1 MSTRDSG
8 SGDARPGDHGA
19 GARFMRLL
27 FGSRRR
33 AAVVVL
39 LWILLVGALASVAPA
54 LEDVENNAGA
64 NDPPASSESVQ
75 AAELAAREFPRQEG
89 TPAIV
94 VVRGAD
100 STETTAAVD
109 RIVASIDGARADN
122 PSIAAV
128 ITAGG
133 SDRDDL
139 RTADGTG
146 EMIVVPVTGDPTDT
160 TFQDTVGTLREL
172 VGAAAGSVDAAV
184 TGPAGIA
191 TDTVKVFSSGDKI
204 LLFGTIL
211 LVAVILLLI
220 YRSPVLVVVA
230 LAGVGVAMRLAETVG
245 AMTADAGWVDVS
257 SQTASIMTVLLF
269 GVGTDYALIVT
280 ARYREA
286 LAVETDRSAAM
297 MRALRGITESIVS
310 SVSTIVLAM
319 LALLVAVSPA
329 LRGFGPYLALGVA
342 SMGLVAF
349 TFTPA
354 LMLLFGGRLFWPSST
369 RAAAGRVGGR
379 IWERVADLVERS
391 PRTVVLSTLIGL
403 LVMTAGLAGYRE
415 SFDFISG
422 FRIDTQS
429 EQGRDMIADAFGP
442 GEIAPS
448 TVYVTVPDGT
458 PTPDWTAI
466 GSHLA
471 DVDGVA
477 RTGAQ
482 PAVGS
487 NGTTAAFE
495 VVFTDNPY
503 GPEAL
508 DRVDTLAATAESAAI
523 AAGIDDAR
531 VVVGGES
538 AHAAD
543 IRAALDRD
551 NLVVA
556 VLVLVVVAA
565 VLALLLR
572 SVLAPLYLM
581 GTLVL
586 SFTATLGLTTFI
598 TVTVLGDAGI
608 GNRVTVYI
616 LVFLVALG
624 VDYTIFLMSRYRQE
638 STTHPPRVALRIA
651 LTRTGGVIS
660 SAGLILAATFAV
672 LTTQPIREL
681 FQFGLAMA
689 IGILLD
695 TFVVRPLLVPAI
707 MRLLGDRALWPS
719 VPRVADR
726 PEKVPARL

>member
-1 MSTRDSG
+1 MNS
-8 SGDARPGDHGA
+8 
-19 GARFMRLL
+19 RFMNTL

-33 AAVVVL
+33 AGIVVL
-39 LWILLVGALASVAPA
+39 LWIILVGALASFAPA

-64 NDPPASSESVQ
+64 NDPPPSSQSVQ
-75 AAELAAREFPRQEG
+75 AAELAAREFPRSEG

-94 VVRGAD
+94 VVNGAD
-100 STETTAAVD
+100 RSETSAAVN
-109 RIVASIDGARADN
+109 RIVTTINGARVENSSIASVITADN
-122 PSIAAV
+122 P
-128 ITAGG
+128 GG
-133 SDRDDL
+133 DNL
-139 RTADGTG
+139 RTTDGDS
-146 EMIVVPVTGDPTDT
+146 EMIVVSLTGDPTDES
-160 TFQDTVGTLREL
+160 FQDTVGELRDL
-172 VGAAAGSVDAAV
+172 VSEAAGPADVAV

-204 LLFGTIL
+204 LLLGTIL
-211 LVAVILLLI
+211 LVAIILLVI

-245 AMTADAGWVDVS
+245 AMMADAGWFDIS

-286 LAVETDRSAAM
+286 LAEEQDRSAAM
-297 MRALRGITESIVS
+297 MRALRGVSESILS

-319 LALLVAVSPA
+319 LALLAAVSPA

-354 LMLLFGGRLFWPSST
+354 LMLLFGGKLFWPSTTQAASS
-369 RAAAGRVGGR
+369 RAGGKV
-379 IWERVADLVERS
+379 WERIADLVDRS
-391 PRTVVLSTLIGL
+391 PKAVLVSTLLGL

-415 SFDFISG
+415 SYDFISG
-422 FRIDTQS
+422 FRVETQS
-429 EQGRDMIADAFGP
+429 EAGQNMIADAFGP

-448 TVYVTVPDGT
+448 TVYVTTPPGT
-458 PTPDWTAI
+458 PSPDWNPITRELSDTA
-466 GSHLA
+466 
-471 DVDGVA
+471 GVA
-477 RTGAQ
+477 RLGERPTVSAD
-482 PAVGS
+482 
-487 NGTTAAFE
+487 GTTAAFQ

-503 GPEAL
+503 SPEAL
-508 DRVDTLAATAESAAI
+508 DRVGTLASAAQS
-523 AAGIDDAR
+523 AADSAGIANAQ
-531 VVVGGES
+531 VLVGGES

-543 IRAALDRD
+543 IRSGLDRD
-551 NLVVA
+551 NWVVA
-556 VLVLVVVAA
+556 ALVLVIVAA

-572 SVLAPLYLM
+572 SVLAPLYLI

-608 GNRVTVYI
+608 GNRVAIYI
-616 LVFLVALG
+616 FVFLVALG

-638 STTHPPRVALRIA
+638 LSTHPPRAALQIA
-651 LTRTGGVIS
+651 LIRSGGVIS

-707 MRLLGDRALWPS
+707 MRLLGEKALWPS
-719 VPRVADR
+719 APQMVTKRAPTMS
-726 PEKVPARL
+726 PL

>member
-1 MSTRDSG
+1 MNT
-8 SGDARPGDHGA
+8 
-19 GARFMRLL
+19 L

-33 AAVVVL
+33 AGIVVL
-39 LWILLVGALASVAPA
+39 LWIILVGALASFAPA
-54 LEDVENNAGA
+54 LEDIENNAGA
-64 NDPPASSESVQ
+64 NDSPPSSQSVQ
-75 AAELAAREFPRQEG
+75 AAELAAREFPRNEG

-94 VVRGAD
+94 VVNGAD
-100 STETTAAVD
+100 RSETSAAVN
-109 RIVASIDGARADN
+109 RIVTIIDGARADN
-122 PSIAAV
+122 PSIVAIV
-128 ITAGG
+128 TADSPGG
-133 SDRDDL
+133 DNL
-139 RTADGTG
+139 RTTDGDS
-146 EMIVVPVTGDPTDT
+146 EMIVVSLTGDPTDES
-160 TFQDTVGTLREL
+160 FQDTVGTLRDL
-172 VGAAAGSVDAAV
+172 VSEAAEPADAAV

-204 LLFGTIL
+204 LLLGTIL
-211 LVAVILLLI
+211 LVAIILMVI

-245 AMTADAGWVDVS
+245 AMMADAGWFDIS

-286 LAVETDRSAAM
+286 LAEEQDRSAAM
-297 MRALRGITESIVS
+297 MRALRGVSESILS

-319 LALLVAVSPA
+319 LALLAAVSPA

-354 LMLLFGGRLFWPSST
+354 LMLLFGGKLFWPST
-369 RAAAGRVGGR
+369 TQAASSRVGGKV
-379 IWERVADLVERS
+379 WERIADLVDRS
-391 PRTVVLSTLIGL
+391 PKAVLVSTLLGL
-403 LVMTAGLAGYRE
+403 LVMTAGLTGYRE
-415 SFDFISG
+415 SYDFISG

-429 EQGRDMIADAFGP
+429 ESGQNMIADAFGP

-448 TVYVTVPDGT
+448 TVYVTTPPGT
-458 PTPDWTAI
+458 PSPDWNRITRELSDTA
-466 GSHLA
+466 
-471 DVDGVA
+471 GVA
-477 RTGAQ
+477 RVGEN
-482 PAVGS
+482 PALS
-487 NGTTAAFE
+487 ADGTTAAFQ
-495 VVFTDNPY
+495 VAFTDNPY
-503 GPEAL
+503 SPEAM
-508 DRVDTLAATAESAAI
+508 DRVGTLASAAQT
-523 AAGIDDAR
+523 AADRAGIDG
-531 VVVGGES
+531 VQVLVGGES
-538 AHAAD
+538 AHSAD

-551 NLVVA
+551 NWVVA
-556 VLVLVVVAA
+556 ALVLVIVAA

-572 SVLAPLYLM
+572 SVLAPVYLI

-586 SFTATLGLTTFI
+586 SFTATLGITTFI
-598 TVTVLGDAGI
+598 TVTLLGDAGI
-608 GNRVTVYI
+608 GNRVAIYI
-616 LVFLVALG
+616 FVFLVALG

-638 STTHPPRVALRIA
+638 LSAHPPRAALRIA
-651 LTRTGGVIS
+651 LIRSGGVIS

-707 MRLLGDRALWPS
+707 MRLLGEKALWPS
-719 VPRVADR
+719 APQMATKRATTMS
-726 PEKVPARL
+726 PL

>member
-1 MSTRDSG
+1 MKS
-8 SGDARPGDHGA
+8 
-19 GARFMRLL
+19 RFMNTL

-33 AAVVVL
+33 AGIVVL
-39 LWILLVGALASVAPA
+39 LWIILVGALASFAPA

-64 NDPPASSESVQ
+64 NDPPPSSQSVQ
-75 AAELAAREFPRQEG
+75 AAELAAREFPRSEG

-94 VVRGAD
+94 VVNGAD
-100 STETTAAVD
+100 RSETSAAVN
-109 RIVASIDGARADN
+109 RIVTTINGARVENSSIASVITADN
-122 PSIAAV
+122 P
-128 ITAGG
+128 GG
-133 SDRDDL
+133 DNL
-139 RTADGTG
+139 RTTDGDS
-146 EMIVVPVTGDPTDT
+146 EMIVVSLTGDPTDES
-160 TFQDTVGTLREL
+160 FQDTVGELRDL
-172 VGAAAGSVDAAV
+172 VSEAAGPADVAV

-204 LLFGTIL
+204 LLLGTIL
-211 LVAVILLLI
+211 LVAIILLVI

-245 AMTADAGWVDVS
+245 AMMADAGWFDIS

-286 LAVETDRSAAM
+286 LAEEQDRSAAM
-297 MRALRGITESIVS
+297 MRALRGVSESILS

-319 LALLVAVSPA
+319 LALLAAVSPA

-354 LMLLFGGRLFWPSST
+354 LMLLFGGKLFWPSTTQAASS
-369 RAAAGRVGGR
+369 RAGGKV
-379 IWERVADLVERS
+379 WERIADLVDRS
-391 PRTVVLSTLIGL
+391 PKAVLVSTLLGL

-415 SFDFISG
+415 SYDFISG
-422 FRIDTQS
+422 FRVETQS
-429 EQGRDMIADAFGP
+429 ESGQNMIADAFGP

-448 TVYVTVPDGT
+448 TVYVTTPPGT
-458 PTPDWTAI
+458 PSPDWNRITRELSDTA
-466 GSHLA
+466 
-471 DVDGVA
+471 GVA
-477 RTGAQ
+477 RLGERPTVSAD
-482 PAVGS
+482 
-487 NGTTAAFE
+487 GTTAAFQ

-503 GPEAL
+503 SPEAL
-508 DRVDTLAATAESAAI
+508 DRVGTLASAAQS
-523 AAGIDDAR
+523 AADSAGIANAQ
-531 VVVGGES
+531 VLVGGES

-543 IRAALDRD
+543 IRSGLDRD
-551 NLVVA
+551 NWVVA
-556 VLVLVVVAA
+556 ALVLVIVAA

-572 SVLAPLYLM
+572 SVLAPLYLI

-608 GNRVTVYI
+608 GNRVAIYI
-616 LVFLVALG
+616 FVFLVALG

-638 STTHPPRVALRIA
+638 LSTHPPRAALRIA
-651 LTRTGGVIS
+651 LIRSGGVIS

-707 MRLLGDRALWPS
+707 MRLLGEKALWPS
-719 VPRVADR
+719 APQMVTKRAPTMS
-726 PEKVPARL
+726 PL

>member
-1 MSTRDSG
+1 MTS
-8 SGDARPGDHGA
+8 
-19 GARFMRLL
+19 RFMNTL

-33 AAVVVL
+33 AGVVVL
-39 LWILLVGALASVAPA
+39 LWIILAGALASIAPA

-64 NDPPASSESVQ
+64 NDPPPSSQSVQ
-75 AAELAAREFPRQEG
+75 AAELAAREFPRNEG

-94 VVRGAD
+94 VVHGAD
-100 STETTAAVD
+100 GATTAAAVE
-109 RIVASIDGARADN
+109 RIVTSIDGARADN
-122 PSIAAV
+122 PAIAAIV
-128 ITAGG
+128 
-133 SDRDDL
+133 
-139 RTADGTG
+139 TADGPGGDNLRTTDG
-146 EMIVVPVTGDPTDT
+146 DSEMIVVSLTGDPTDES
-160 TFQDTVGTLREL
+160 FQNTVGELRDL
-172 VGAAAGSVDAAV
+172 VSEAAGPADAAV

-204 LLFGTIL
+204 LLLGTIL
-211 LVAVILLLI
+211 LVAIILLVI

-245 AMTADAGWVDVS
+245 AMMADAGWFDIS

-280 ARYREA
+280 ARYRES
-286 LAVETDRSAAM
+286 LAEESNRSAAM
-297 MRALRGITESIVS
+297 MRALRGVSEAILS

-354 LMLLFGGRLFWPSST
+354 LMLLFGGQLFWPSTTQTASG
-369 RAAAGRVGGR
+369 RAGGKV
-379 IWERVADLVERS
+379 WERIADLVDRS
-391 PRTVVLSTLIGL
+391 PKTVLVSTLLGL

-429 EQGRDMIADAFGP
+429 EAGQNMIADAFGP

-448 TVYVTVPDGT
+448 TVYVTTQAGT
-458 PTPDWTAI
+458 PSPDWNQIT
-466 GSHLA
+466 SRLS

-477 RTGAQ
+477 RVGEQ
-482 PAVGS
+482 PAVS
-487 NGTTAAFE
+487 ADGTTAAFE
-495 VVFTDNPY
+495 VALTDNPY
-503 GPEAL
+503 SPEAM
-508 DRVDTLAATAESAAI
+508 DRVDTLASAART
-523 AAGIDDAR
+523 AADSAGIDGAQ
-531 VVVGGES
+531 VLVGGET
-538 AHAAD
+538 AHSAD

-551 NLVVA
+551 NWVVA
-556 VLVLVVVAA
+556 ALVLVIVAA

-572 SVLAPLYLM
+572 SVLAPLYLI

-586 SFTATLGLTTFI
+586 SFTATLGITTFI
-598 TVTVLGDAGI
+598 TVTLLGDEGI
-608 GNRVTVYI
+608 GNRVTIYI
-616 LVFLVALG
+616 FVFLVALG

-638 STTHPPRVALRIA
+638 LSAHPPRAALRVA
-651 LTRTGGVIS
+651 LTRSGGVIS

-707 MRLLGDRALWPS
+707 MRLLGDKALWPS
-719 VPRVADR
+719 VTEANA
-726 PEKVPARL
+726 KPAMEPSHV

>member
-1 MSTRDSG
+1 MNT
-8 SGDARPGDHGA
+8 
-19 GARFMRLL
+19 L

-33 AAVVVL
+33 AGIVVL
-39 LWILLVGALASVAPA
+39 LWIILVGALASFAPA

-64 NDPPASSESVQ
+64 NDPPPSSQSVQ
-75 AAELAAREFPRQEG
+75 AAELAAREFPRSEG

-94 VVRGAD
+94 VVNGAD
-100 STETTAAVD
+100 RSETSAAVN
-109 RIVASIDGARADN
+109 RIVTTINGARVENSSIASVITADN
-122 PSIAAV
+122 P
-128 ITAGG
+128 GG
-133 SDRDDL
+133 DNL
-139 RTADGTG
+139 RTTDGDS
-146 EMIVVPVTGDPTDT
+146 EMIVVSLTGDPTDES
-160 TFQDTVGTLREL
+160 FQDTVGELRDL
-172 VGAAAGSVDAAV
+172 VSEAAGPADVAV

-204 LLFGTIL
+204 LLLGTIL
-211 LVAVILLLI
+211 LVAIILLVI

-245 AMTADAGWVDVS
+245 AMMADAGWFDIS

-286 LAVETDRSAAM
+286 LAEEQDRSAAM
-297 MRALRGITESIVS
+297 MRALRGVSESILS

-319 LALLVAVSPA
+319 LALLAAVSPA

-354 LMLLFGGRLFWPSST
+354 LMLLFGGKLFWPSTTQAASS
-369 RAAAGRVGGR
+369 RAGGKV
-379 IWERVADLVERS
+379 WERIADLVDRS
-391 PRTVVLSTLIGL
+391 PKAVLVSTLLGL

-415 SFDFISG
+415 SYDFISG
-422 FRIDTQS
+422 FRVETQS
-429 EQGRDMIADAFGP
+429 ESGQNMIADAFGP

-448 TVYVTVPDGT
+448 TVYVTTPPGT
-458 PTPDWTAI
+458 PSPDWNRITRELSDTA
-466 GSHLA
+466 
-471 DVDGVA
+471 GVA
-477 RTGAQ
+477 RLGERPTVSAD
-482 PAVGS
+482 
-487 NGTTAAFE
+487 GTTAAFQ

-503 GPEAL
+503 SPEAL
-508 DRVDTLAATAESAAI
+508 DRVGTLASAAQS
-523 AAGIDDAR
+523 AADSAGIANAQ
-531 VVVGGES
+531 VLVGGES

-543 IRAALDRD
+543 IRSGLDRD
-551 NLVVA
+551 NWVVA
-556 VLVLVVVAA
+556 ALVLVIVAA

-572 SVLAPLYLM
+572 SVLAPLYLI

-608 GNRVTVYI
+608 GNRVAIYI
-616 LVFLVALG
+616 FVFLVALG

-638 STTHPPRVALRIA
+638 LSTHPPRAALRIA
-651 LTRTGGVIS
+651 LIRSGGVIS

-707 MRLLGDRALWPS
+707 MRLLGEKALWPS
-719 VPRVADR
+719 APQMVTKRAPTMS
-726 PEKVPARL
+726 PL

>member
-1 MSTRDSG
+1 MTS
-8 SGDARPGDHGA
+8 
-19 GARFMRLL
+19 RFMNTL

-33 AAVVVL
+33 AGIVVL
-39 LWILLVGALASVAPA
+39 LGIILVAVLASAAPA

-64 NDPPASSESVQ
+64 NDPPPSSQSVQ
-75 AAELAAREFPRQEG
+75 AAELAAREFPRNEG

-100 STETTAAVD
+100 GATTAAAVE
-109 RIVASIDGARADN
+109 RIVTSIDGARADN
-122 PSIAAV
+122 PSIAAIV
-128 ITAGG
+128 TADSPGG
-133 SDRDDL
+133 DNL
-139 RTADGTG
+139 RTTDGDS
-146 EMIVVPVTGDPTDT
+146 EMIVVSLTGNPTDNS
-160 TFQDTVGTLREL
+160 FQDTVGVLRDL
-172 VGAAAGSVDAAV
+172 VGEAAGPADAAV

-204 LLFGTIL
+204 LLLGTIL
-211 LVAVILLLI
+211 LVAIILLVI

-230 LAGVGVAMRLAETVG
+230 LVGVGVAMRLAETVG
-245 AMTADAGWVDVS
+245 AMMADAGWFDIS

-286 LAVETDRSAAM
+286 LVEEPDRPAAM
-297 MRALRGITESIVS
+297 MRALRGVSEAILS

-319 LALLVAVSPA
+319 LALLAAVSPA
-329 LRGFGPYLALGVA
+329 LRGFGPYFALGVA
-342 SMGLVAF
+342 SMGLVGF

-354 LMLLFGGRLFWPSST
+354 LMLLFGGKLFWPST
-369 RAAAGRVGGR
+369 TQAVAGRAGGKV
-379 IWERVADLVERS
+379 WERVSDLVDRS
-391 PRTVVLSTLIGL
+391 PKAVLVSTLLGL
-403 LVMTAGLAGYRE
+403 LVMTAGLTGYRE

-429 EQGRDMIADAFGP
+429 ESGQNMIADAFGP

-448 TVYVTVPDGT
+448 SVYVTTPSGT
-458 PTPDWTAI
+458 TPSPDWNRIAS
-466 GSHLA
+466 GLA

-477 RTGAQ
+477 RVGEY
-482 PAVGS
+482 PAVS
-487 NGTTAAFE
+487 AEGTTAAFQ
-495 VVFTDNPY
+495 VTFTDNPY
-503 GPEAL
+503 SPEAM
-508 DRVDTLAATAESAAI
+508 DRVDTLASAAQS
-523 AAGIDDAR
+523 AADSAGIENAQ
-531 VVVGGES
+531 VLVGGET
-538 AHAAD
+538 AHSVD

-551 NLVVA
+551 NWVVA
-556 VLVLVVVAA
+556 ALVLVIVAA

-572 SVLAPLYLM
+572 SVLAPVYLI

-598 TVTVLGDAGI
+598 TVTLLGDAGI
-608 GNRVTVYI
+608 GNRVAIYI
-616 LVFLVALG
+616 FVFLVALG

-638 STTHPPRVALRIA
+638 LSAHPPRAALRVA
-651 LTRTGGVIS
+651 LTRSGGVIS

-707 MRLLGDRALWPS
+707 MRLIGDKALWPS
-719 VPRVADR
+719 M
-726 PEKVPARL
+726 PEDVFENPVDVTQTGRAGGTWSRS

>member
-1 MSTRDSG
+1 MTS
-8 SGDARPGDHGA
+8 
-19 GARFMRLL
+19 RFMNTL

-33 AAVVVL
+33 AGIVVL
-39 LWILLVGALASVAPA
+39 LWIILAGALASIAPA

-64 NDPPASSESVQ
+64 NDPPPSSQSVQ
-75 AAELAAREFPRQEG
+75 AAELAAREFPRNEG

-94 VVRGAD
+94 VVHGAD
-100 STETTAAVD
+100 GATTAAAVE
-109 RIVASIDGARADN
+109 RIVTSIDGARADN
-122 PSIAAV
+122 PAIAAIV
-128 ITAGG
+128 
-133 SDRDDL
+133 
-139 RTADGTG
+139 TADGPGGDNLRTTDG
-146 EMIVVPVTGDPTDT
+146 DSEMIIVSLTGDPTDES
-160 TFQDTVGTLREL
+160 FQNTVGELRDL
-172 VGAAAGSVDAAV
+172 VSEAAGPADAAV

-204 LLFGTIL
+204 LLLGTIL
-211 LVAVILLLI
+211 LVAIILLVI

-245 AMTADAGWVDVS
+245 AMMADAGWFDIS

-286 LAVETDRSAAM
+286 LAEESNRSAAM
-297 MRALRGITESIVS
+297 MRALRGVSEAILS

-354 LMLLFGGRLFWPSST
+354 LMLLFGGKLFWPSTTQTASG
-369 RAAAGRVGGR
+369 RAGGKV
-379 IWERVADLVERS
+379 WERIADLVDRS
-391 PRTVVLSTLIGL
+391 PKTVLVSTLLGL

-429 EQGRDMIADAFGP
+429 EAGQNMIADAFGP

-448 TVYVTVPDGT
+448 TVYVTTQPGT
-458 PTPDWTAI
+458 PSPDWNQIT
-466 GSHLA
+466 SRLS

-477 RTGAQ
+477 RVGEQ
-482 PAVGS
+482 PAVS
-487 NGTTAAFE
+487 ADGTTAAFQ
-495 VVFTDNPY
+495 VALTDNPY
-503 GPEAL
+503 SPEAM
-508 DRVDTLAATAESAAI
+508 DRVDTLASAART
-523 AAGIDDAR
+523 AVDSAGIDGAQ
-531 VVVGGES
+531 VLVGGET
-538 AHAAD
+538 AHSAD

-551 NLVVA
+551 NWVVA
-556 VLVLVVVAA
+556 ALVLVIVAA

-572 SVLAPLYLM
+572 SVLAPLYLI

-586 SFTATLGLTTFI
+586 SFTATLGITTFI
-598 TVTVLGDAGI
+598 TVTLLGDEGI
-608 GNRVTVYI
+608 GNRVTIYI
-616 LVFLVALG
+616 FVFLVALG

-638 STTHPPRVALRIA
+638 LSAHPPRAALRVA
-651 LTRTGGVIS
+651 LTRSGGVIS

-695 TFVVRPLLVPAI
+695 TFIVRPLLVPAI
-707 MRLLGDRALWPS
+707 MRLLGDKALWPS
-719 VPRVADR
+719 VTEANV
-726 PEKVPARL
+726 KPAMEPSHV

>member
-1 MSTRDSG
+1 MKS
-8 SGDARPGDHGA
+8 
-19 GARFMRLL
+19 RFMKTL

-33 AAVVVL
+33 AGILVL
-39 LWILLVGALASVAPA
+39 LWIVLVGALASVAPT
-54 LEDVENNAGA
+54 LEGVENNAGA

-75 AAELAAREFPRQEG
+75 AAELAAREFPRSEG

-100 STETTAAVD
+100 SSETSAAVD
-109 RIVASIDGARADN
+109 RIAASINGAKADN

-128 ITAGG
+128 VTADSDG
-133 SDRDDL
+133 SGSL
-139 RTADGTG
+139 RTTDGTS
-146 EMIVVPVTGDPTDT
+146 EMVVVSLTGNPTDES
-160 TFQDTVGTLREL
+160 FQDTVGTLRDL
-172 VGAAAGSVDAAV
+172 VGEAAGPADAAV

-191 TDTVKVFSSGDKI
+191 TDTVEVFRSGDKI
-204 LLFGTIL
+204 LLLGTIL
-211 LVAVILLLI
+211 LVAIILMVI

-245 AMTADAGWVDVS
+245 AMMADAGWFDIS

-269 GVGTDYALIVT
+269 GVGTDYALIVV

-286 LAVETDRSAAM
+286 LAVESERPAAM
-297 MRALRGITESIVS
+297 MRALQGVSESILS
-310 SVSTIVLAM
+310 SVTTIVLAM

-329 LRGFGPYLALGVA
+329 LHGFGPYLALGVA

-354 LMLLFGGRLFWPSST
+354 LMLLFGGKLFWPST
-369 RAAAGRVGGR
+369 IQAASGRVGGKV
-379 IWERVADLVERS
+379 WERVANLVDRS
-391 PRTVVLSTLIGL
+391 PKAVLASTLLGL

-429 EQGRDMIADAFGP
+429 ESGQNMIADAFGA

-448 TVYVTVPDGT
+448 TVYVTAPVGSPS
-458 PTPDWTAI
+458 PDWNEITRQ
-466 GSHLA
+466 LA

-477 RTGAQ
+477 RLSES
-482 PAVGS
+482 PAVS
-487 NGTTAAFE
+487 ADGTTAAFE
-495 VVFTDNPY
+495 VTFTDNPY
-503 GPEAL
+503 SPAAL
-508 DRVDTLAATAESAAI
+508 DRVETLASVAQSAADT
-523 AAGIDDAR
+523 AGIDSAQ
-531 VVVGGES
+531 VLVGGES

-543 IRAALDRD
+543 IRSALDRD
-551 NLVVA
+551 NWVVA
-556 VLVLVVVAA
+556 ALVLLIVAA

-572 SVLAPLYLM
+572 SVLAPLYLV

-608 GNRVTVYI
+608 GNRVAVYVF
-616 LVFLVALG
+616 VFLVALG

-638 STTHPPRVALRIA
+638 LSMHPSRAALRVA

-660 SAGLILAATFAV
+660 SAGVILAATFAV

-695 TFVVRPLLVPAI
+695 TFIVRPLLVPAI
-707 MRLLGDRALWPS
+707 MRLLGDKALWPT
-719 VPRVADR
+719 VPRSAHERDPDV
-726 PEKVPARL
+726 ELSGV

>member
-1 MSTRDSG
+1 MTS
-8 SGDARPGDHGA
+8 
-19 GARFMRLL
+19 RFMKTL

-33 AAVVVL
+33 AGILVL
-39 LWILLVGALASVAPA
+39 LWIVLVGALASVAPT
-54 LEDVENNAGA
+54 LEEVENNAGA

-75 AAELAAREFPRQEG
+75 AAELAAREFPRSEG

-94 VVRGAD
+94 VVHGAD
-100 STETTAAVD
+100 SSETSAAVD
-109 RIVASIDGARADN
+109 RIAASINGAKADN

-128 ITAGG
+128 VTADSHGDG
-133 SDRDDL
+133 SL
-139 RTADGTG
+139 RTTDGASEMVVVSLTG
-146 EMIVVPVTGDPTDT
+146 NPTDES
-160 TFQDTVGTLREL
+160 FQDTVGTLRDL
-172 VGAAAGSVDAAV
+172 VGEAAGPADAAV

-191 TDTVKVFSSGDKI
+191 TDTVEVFRSGDKI
-204 LLFGTIL
+204 LLLGTIL
-211 LVAVILLLI
+211 LVAIILMVI

-245 AMTADAGWVDVS
+245 AMMADAGWFDIS

-269 GVGTDYALIVT
+269 GVGTDYALIVV

-286 LAVETDRSAAM
+286 LAAESERSAAM
-297 MRALRGITESIVS
+297 MRALRGVSESILS

-354 LMLLFGGRLFWPSST
+354 LMLLFGGKLFWPST
-369 RAAAGRVGGR
+369 TQAASGRVGGKVWDR
-379 IWERVADLVERS
+379 IANLVDRS
-391 PRTVVLSTLIGL
+391 PKAVLASTLLAL

-429 EQGRDMIADAFGP
+429 ESGQNMIADAFGA

-448 TVYVTVPDGT
+448 TVYVTAPPGT
-458 PTPDWTAI
+458 PSPDWNEITRQ
-466 GSHLA
+466 LA

-477 RTGAQ
+477 RLRESPTVSADGA
-482 PAVGS
+482 
-487 NGTTAAFE
+487 TAAFE
-495 VVFTDNPY
+495 VTFTDNPY
-503 GPEAL
+503 SPAAL
-508 DRVDTLAATAESAAI
+508 DRVETLASVAQSAADT
-523 AAGIDDAR
+523 AGIDSAR
-531 VVVGGES
+531 VLVGGES

-543 IRAALDRD
+543 IRSALDRD
-551 NLVVA
+551 NWVVA
-556 VLVLVVVAA
+556 ALVLLIVAA

-572 SVLAPLYLM
+572 SVLAPLYLV

-608 GNRVTVYI
+608 GNRVAVYVF
-616 LVFLVALG
+616 VFLVALG

-638 STTHPPRVALRIA
+638 LSTHPPREALRVA

-660 SAGLILAATFAV
+660 SAGVILAATFAV

-695 TFVVRPLLVPAI
+695 TFIVRPLLVPAI
-707 MRLLGDRALWPS
+707 MRLLGDKALWPT
-719 VPRVADR
+719 VPRQA
-726 PEKVPARL
+726 PERDPDVELSGV

>member
-1 MSTRDSG
+1 MKS
-8 SGDARPGDHGA
+8 
-19 GARFMRLL
+19 RFMNTL

-33 AAVVVL
+33 AGIVVL
-39 LWILLVGALASVAPA
+39 LWIVLVGALASIAPA

-75 AAELAAREFPRQEG
+75 AAELAAREFPRNEG

-100 STETTAAVD
+100 RAETSAAVD
-109 RIVASIDGARADN
+109 RITASIDGARVDN

-128 ITAGG
+128 VTADSPGG
-133 SDRDDL
+133 VDL
-139 RTADGTG
+139 RTADDDS
-146 EMIVVPVTGDPTDT
+146 EMVVVSLTGDPTDES
-160 TFQDTVGTLREL
+160 FQDTVGTLRDL
-172 VGAAAGSVDAAV
+172 VGEAAGPADAAV

-204 LLFGTIL
+204 LLLGTIL
-211 LVAVILLLI
+211 LVAIILLVI

-245 AMTADAGWVDVS
+245 AMMADAGWFDVS

-286 LAVETDRSAAM
+286 LAEEPDRSAAM
-297 MRALRGITESIVS
+297 MRALRGVSEAILS

-319 LALLVAVSPA
+319 LALLAAISPA

-354 LMLLFGGRLFWPSST
+354 LMLLFGGKLFWPSTT
-369 RAAAGRVGGR
+369 RAASSRVGGKV
-379 IWERVADLVERS
+379 WERVADLVDRS
-391 PRTVVLSTLIGL
+391 PKTVLVSTLLGL

-429 EQGRDMIADAFGP
+429 ESGQNMIADAFGP

-448 TVYVTVPDGT
+448 TVYVTTPPGT
-458 PTPDWTAI
+458 PPPDWNQIT
-466 GSHLA
+466 SRLS

-477 RTGAQ
+477 RVGERPEVGA
-482 PAVGS
+482 G
-487 NGTTAAFE
+487 GTTAAFQI
-495 VVFTDNPY
+495 VFTDNPY
-503 GPEAL
+503 SPEAL
-508 DRVDTLAATAESAAI
+508 DRVDTLAAAAQSAA
-523 AAGIDDAR
+523 ADAGIADAQ
-531 VVVGGES
+531 VLVGGES

-543 IRAALDRD
+543 IRSALDRD
-551 NLVVA
+551 NWVVA
-556 VLVLVVVAA
+556 ALVLVIVAA

-572 SVLAPLYLM
+572 SVLAPLYLI

-586 SFTATLGLTTFI
+586 SFTATLGLTTFV

-608 GNRVTVYI
+608 GNRVAVYI
-616 LVFLVALG
+616 FVFLVALG

-638 STTHPPRVALRIA
+638 LSTHPPRAALRVA
-651 LTRTGGVIS
+651 LTRSGGVIS

-719 VPRVADR
+719 VVETRAKPVMA
-726 PEKVPARL
+726 PSHV